1 MKRPDYWAVLPAAGV
16 GRRMGAQVPKQYLTL
31 RDRPVIEHTLFRLC
45 AHPLVAGVVVV
56 LAADDSWWQGVNI
69 DAPKPVVRTLGGK
82 ERCHSVLNG
91 IEALS
96 DLADAADWVLVHD
109 AVRPC
114 VRLADIDRLIT
125 TLSDH
130 PVGGLLGL
138 PVEDTIKRA
147 DSRGTIAETVSRQGL
162 WRALTP
168 QMFRFAALRQA
179 LLTCI
184 EQGMLM
190 TDEAQAME
198 LTGNAPQLV
207 EGSPDNIKITRPT
220 DLALA
225 ELFLTRDRVQS

>member
-1 MKRPDYWAVLPAAGV
+1 MKRTNYWAVLPAAGV

-31 RDRPVIEHTLFRLC
+31 RDRPIIEHTVSRLC
-45 AHPLVAGVVVV
+45 GHPLVAGVVVV

-69 DAPKPVVRTLGGK
+69 DPSKPVIRALGGR

-96 DLADAADWVLVHD
+96 DLADPVDWVLVHD

-114 VRLADIDRLIT
+114 VRLTDVDRLIT
-125 TLSDH
+125 RLSDH

-138 PVEDTIKRA
+138 PIEDTIKRA

-168 QMFRFAALRQA
+168 QMFRLGALRQA
-179 LLTCI
+179 LRTCI

-207 EGSPDNIKITRPT
+207 EGSPDNIKITRQT

-225 ELFLTRDRVQS
+225 ELFLSHHRALS